1 MNEQTTKEKLR
12 EYLEEDACYSDS
24 DFILSYFDEALDIA
38 ISSERER
45 IIQEVEKEYKQ
56 SDNLQ
61 SARVVLRDLL
71 KRLKVKSKS
80 RNGIPPTNKQCVKQ
94 KDLYITTM
102 Y

>member
-1 MNEQTTKEKLR
+1 MSELISKEKAMKVLMK
-12 EYLEEDACYSDS
+12 
-24 DFILSYFDEALDIA
+24 EAPFKDVARIKDCEKAIDIA

-71 KRLKVKSKS
+71 KRLKVKSK
-80 RNGIPPTNKQCVKQ
+80 
-94 KDLYITTM
+94 
-102 Y
+102 

>member
-1 MNEQTTKEKLR
+1 MNEQTTKEKALQFIR
-12 EYLEEDACYSDS
+12 DFKIGEYKPMEDTSNLHYDYVWLEA
-24 DFILSYFDEALDIA
+24 IDIA

-71 KRLKVKSKS
+71 KRLKVKLK
-80 RNGIPPTNKQCVKQ
+80 
-94 KDLYITTM
+94 
-102 Y
+102 